1 MKRLIIL
8 LIALAMI
15 GSVSAAPGAPVITG
29 ITSNGFTATS
39 AGATAPLWFMWG
51 GSSTSPGWKTPNTTT
66 DHWIVKGSP
75 VMPATVYY
83 IKACDSTGTCSAI
96 VTFTTSSQT
105 PIPVSTLGSTLDN
118 ITANNFDMMNTI
130 TNLPAPYLWGVPAGW
145 TSNGMGIALCA
156 GLLFGFYFLGLWF
169 RQRRVTGPMLLG
181 LVVLA
186 FIMTPQTGL
195 NFGMPQEI
203 VMIGQMVT
211 YAALAG
217 VILSLFKK

>member
-1 MKRLIIL
+1 MKRLIL
-8 LIALAMI
+8 LLVVLLMVGAAA
-15 GSVSAAPGAPVITG
+15 AAPGNPVITG

-39 AGATAPLWFMWG
+39 AGATGNLWFKWG
-51 GSSTSPGWKTPNTTT
+51 ANPTSPGWTTPNTTT
-66 DHWIVKGSP
+66 DHWTVKGAP

-83 IKACDSTGTCSAI
+83 IKACDSTGSCSAI
-96 VTFTTSSQT
+96 VSFTTSAAT
-105 PIPVSTLGSTLDN
+105 PIATTTYGAALDN

-130 TNLPAPYLWGVPAGW
+130 TNLPSPYLWVVPSAW

-169 RQRRVTGPMLLG
+169 RQRKVTGSIIVG

-195 NFGMPQEI
+195 NFGMPPEI